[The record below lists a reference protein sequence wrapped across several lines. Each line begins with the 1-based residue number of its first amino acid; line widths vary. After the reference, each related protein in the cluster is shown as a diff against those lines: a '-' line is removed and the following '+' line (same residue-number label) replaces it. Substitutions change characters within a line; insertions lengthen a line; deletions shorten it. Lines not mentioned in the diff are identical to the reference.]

1 MKRFLITLSFT
12 LISSVTMLGQTLS
25 IMKIGEEIL
34 SKNNFLS
41 AKQIVKQRG
50 MKISEFHQTSFEA
63 YMELG
68 NGDFLNSIYY
78 CFINAVSKTDKHIK
92 MVRFYFT
99 YGSDFHYRLS
109 KDLKSMN
116 YVQIG
121 RAKEVMIIETG
132 ALAIQTEYSNSR
144 YRCLVTQAVGEDI
157 IQVTFERKK

>member
-50 MKISEFHQTSFEA
+50 MKISELYQTAFDA
-63 YMELG
+63 DLELG
-68 NGDFLNSIYY
+68 NEAFLNSF
-78 CFINAVSKTDKHIK
+78 CRCRVNAVSKANKRIK

-109 KDLKSMN
+109 KDLKSIN

-132 ALAIQTEYSNSR
+132 VLAIQTEYSNSR

>member
-1 MKRFLITLSFT
+1 MKRLFITLLVVVIGS
-12 LISSVTMLGQTLS
+12 LTMLGQTLS

-50 MKISEFHQTSFEA
+50 MKISELKQTYFLA
-63 YMELG
+63 YSDLE
-68 NGDFLNSIYY
+68 NGSFLNSICY
-78 CFINAVSKTDKHIK
+78 CCVNAVSKTNKHIK

>member
-1 MKRFLITLSFT
+1 MKRLFITLLVVGIGS
-12 LISSVTMLGQTLS
+12 LTMLGQTLS

-50 MKISEFHQTSFEA
+50 MKISELEQTCFLACSDLE
-63 YMELG
+63 
-68 NGDFLNSIYY
+68 NGSFLNSICY
-78 CFINAVSKTDKHIK
+78 CCVNAVSKTNKHIK
-92 MVRFYFT
+92 MARFYFT

-157 IQVTFERKK
+157 IQVIFERKK